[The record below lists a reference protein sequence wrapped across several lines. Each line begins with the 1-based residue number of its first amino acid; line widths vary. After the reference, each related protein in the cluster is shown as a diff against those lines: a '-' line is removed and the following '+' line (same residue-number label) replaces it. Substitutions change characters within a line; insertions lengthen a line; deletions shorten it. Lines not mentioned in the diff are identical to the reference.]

1 MAWSIISARHRDPGK
16 VNSLLFTPIRLRSLE
31 ARNRVVVS
39 PMSQYLAKDGAP
51 TDWHLVHLGK
61 FAMGGAGIVFC
72 EETSVGEK
80 ARKTYGCPGIYNDEQ
95 VRAWRRVTDFIHEQ
109 GALTAIQLGHA
120 GRKVSTK
127 APWEGFEPLTE
138 ADVAQGKPPWRGFA
152 PSAVA
157 VKPGAPV
164 PREMDLTDIRGV
176 IDAYVE
182 ACRRSLDAGF
192 DIVEVHGAHGYI
204 IQQFLSPI
212 TNRRT
217 DAYGGDLEGRMRF
230 GLELVEAVRAAW
242 PKELPVFFRA
252 SCVDGKGGGWDMDDT
267 VRLAKELKA
276 RGVDLV
282 DCSSGGI
289 DGPLTLALVP
299 RSPGYHMP
307 FAERIRREAGI
318 ATMAPGLVT
327 EARQA
332 EGYLQEGKVDLI
344 VLARELMWNPNWP
357 AHAAKE
363 LGAPDPLAL
372 LPKTYA
378 WWLRRREETRRLT

>member
-1 MAWSIISARHRDPGK
+1 MNP
-16 VNSLLFTPIRLRSLE
+16 LLFTPIQLRGLV

-61 FAMGGAGIVFC
+61 FAMGGAGIVFV
-72 EETSVGEK
+72 EETSVEEA
-80 ARKTYGCPGIYNDEQ
+80 ARKTYSCPGIYSDEQ
-95 VRAWRRVTDFIHEQ
+95 VKAWRRITDFVHQQ

-127 APWEGFEPLTE
+127 APWEGFAPLTE
-138 ADVAQGKPPWRGFA
+138 EDAKKGKPPWSGYA
-152 PSAVA
+152 PSAVP

-164 PREMDLTDIRGV
+164 PREMDLSDIRHV
-176 IDAYVE
+176 IEAYVD

-212 TNRRT
+212 TNLRK
-217 DAYGGDLEGRMRF
+217 DAYGGDIEGRMRF
-230 GLELVEAVRAAW
+230 CLELVEAVRANW

-252 SCVDGKGGGWDMDDT
+252 SCLDGKGGAWEMEDT
-267 VRLAKELKA
+267 VRLARELKA
-276 RGVDLV
+276 RGVDLI

-289 DGPLTLALVP
+289 EGPLTLALVP
-299 RSPGYHMP
+299 RVPGYHIP
-307 FAERIRREAGI
+307 FAERIRREVGI
-318 ATMAPGLVT
+318 ATMGPGLIT

-332 EGYLQEGKVDLI
+332 EQYLQDGKADLI
-344 VLARELMWNPNWP
+344 VLARELLWNPNWP
-357 AHAAKE
+357 AHAARE

-372 LPKTYA
+372 LPETYA
-378 WWLRRREETRRLT
+378 WWLRRREEVKKLGTDPN